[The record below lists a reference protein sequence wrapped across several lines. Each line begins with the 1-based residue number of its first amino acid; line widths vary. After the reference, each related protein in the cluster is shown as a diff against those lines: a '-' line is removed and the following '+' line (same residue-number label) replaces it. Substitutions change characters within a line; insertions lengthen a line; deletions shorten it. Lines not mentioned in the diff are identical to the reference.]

1 MTSIELKNQIT
12 DLERVLNARR
22 QELAIVERI
31 EELDAQAAELNR
43 QRQQAADDLKRFQAQ
58 AVLDALKPTDPVQEP
73 EPEPVAA
80 PVKPSLHPDQEKLVG
95 NIARRLRSESDKT
108 DEQWEK
114 FRMQPIPGR
123 LRPESDKTDELIDRV
138 RLEGLPAL
146 RSLCDRLGVTYSP
159 QYRRQIKN
167 ALRKRGAK

>member
-12 DLERVLNARR
+12 DLERVLNAKR

-43 QRQQAADDLKRFQAQ
+43 QRQQAADDLKRFRAQ

-73 EPEPVAA
+73 EPVAA
-80 PVKPSLHPDQEKLVG
+80 PVKPSIPLDQEKLVS
-95 NIARRLRSESDKT
+95 NIARRLRLEPDKA
-108 DEQWEK
+108 
-114 FRMQPIPGR
+114 
-123 LRPESDKTDELIDRV
+123 DELIDRV

-146 RSLCDRLGVTYSP
+146 RSLCDRLGVTYTP

-167 ALRKRGAK
+167 ALQRKGGAK

>member
-1 MTSIELKNQIT
+1 MTSIELKNQIA
-12 DLERVLNARR
+12 DLDRALIAKR

-80 PVKPSLHPDQEKLVG
+80 PVKPSLPPDQEKLVG
-95 NIARRLRSESDKT
+95 NIARRLRADPDKA
-108 DEQWEK
+108 
-114 FRMQPIPGR
+114 
-123 LRPESDKTDELIDRV
+123 DELIDRV

-146 RSLCDRLGVTYSP
+146 RALCDLLGVPYTP